1 VGWDTLATSSCEM
14 LELDG
19 NRSDRVRSSS
29 VLGCDLVQRG
39 GTLPTLLTRDYWN
52 LNRLRKGLIDEIH
65 LAD

>member
-1 VGWDTLATSSCEM
+1 M